1 MLYDPDALANR
12 IISNSMYV
20 SITLGEVCASERAD
34 YTDFLKITQFLNP

>member
-20 SITLGEVCASERAD
+20 SITLGEVCVPKRAD
-34 YTDFLKITQFLNP
+34 YTDL